1 MLPLRAALEPLQ
13 INLDIIDD
21 APRDDARIRR
31 STGRRA
37 SARPRARRFTTAN
50 DSEPSDT
57 ALRNL
62 GEKHYRVRTRGSFRL
77 ATLDWDDDLWAD
89 LVALRRPQQDP
100 DLLQRLSD
108 RLGEFLQSTDWP
120 QREADLQTAL
130 ARNQPVHITICADAP
145 EIYALPWN
153 LLALASSSQ
162 YLGELP
168 GVIIRF
174 SWQESRQP
182 RLSPQLDR
190 GCILLAWSAAA
201 GQVPAAEHIAAL
213 RAACGRMRR
222 VFDERRDIVA
232 HVSWTR
238 LYEALED
245 ANARNRPV
253 RILHIVCHGME
264 HGDGICLAWNDDD
277 SDGAAIIDGP
287 RLRQLLAEYA
297 PELRLVILSACD
309 SSREDRLS
317 AHLGS
322 LARTLHRAG
331 IQTVIGSAVP
341 LSTRGSVTFAKYFYR
356 ALIRHRASVTRAFMA
371 ARRPLAGH
379 LRTHDWLALR
389 YYAHPDA
396 QRDDSPFDDSLAKPW
411 RRRLRRALALAVAL
425 AATLTAASYL
435 PIEALMNSSTRAPK
449 PTPRQP
455 ISQPP
460 TADDGVRVDHTEL
473 LSTADG
479 GVAQLDRLLV
489 HNDEIPA
496 SPLQAETA
504 ERFLFELF
512 GCQRAVTD
520 KGIQTTCALRVTNQG
535 TARKLLL
542 YAKRTDTRSEIHDEL
557 DRKSRAWLAWLDGKG
572 SSGGTVSA
580 QVMPGQSMSAR
591 IEFRHLAPDAK
602 HIAHLIVRFG
612 VEKRDPPYTVQFRD
626 VPLTPA
632 ATP

>member
-21 APRDDARIRR
+21 APRDDARARR

-37 SARPRARRFTTAN
+37 SARPRVRRFTTAN

-57 ALRNL
+57 ALRDL
-62 GEKHYRVRTRGSFRL
+62 GEKHYRVRTRGGFRL

-264 HGDGICLAWNDDD
+264 QGDGICLAWNDDD

-396 QRDDSPFDDSLAKPW
+396 QRDDSPFEDSLAKPW
-411 RRRLRRALALAVAL
+411 HRRLRRALALAVAL
-425 AATLTAASYL
+425 TAMLAAASYL
-435 PIEALMNSSTRAPK
+435 PIEALMSSSARAPK
-449 PTPRQP
+449 PTPKQP
-455 ISQPP
+455 VSQSQA
-460 TADDGVRVDHTEL
+460 ADAGVRAEHTEYP
-473 LSTADG
+473 SAPDG
-479 GVAQLDRLLV
+479 NAAQLDRALV
-489 HNDEIPA
+489 HSAEIPTVA
-496 SPLQAETA
+496 LQEATKK
-504 ERFLFELF
+504 RFLFELLS
-512 GCQRAVTD
+512 CQRAVTD
-520 KGIQTTCALRVTNQG
+520 KATCALRVTNQD
-535 TARKLLL
+535 TARKLIL
-542 YAKRTDTRSEIHDEL
+542 YTKRTDTRSEIRDEFDHD
-557 DRKSRAWLAWLDGKG
+557 SRAWIAWLADKR
-572 SSGGTVSA
+572 STGGTVSDQFA
-580 QVMPGQSMSAR
+580 PGQSMPAR
-591 IEFRHLAPDAK
+591 IEFRHLASDAER
-602 HIAHLIVRFG
+602 ISRLLVRFG
-612 VEKRDPPYTVQFRD
+612 VEKLDPPYTVQFRD

-632 ATP
+632 AAP